1 MLSANDEIVEK
12 LIEAG
17 LDEKQCLLIIDLA
30 SQPPAKASEIGK
42 RLGLSRMDAYN
53 SLKKLQEEGLVK
65 ATLDKPIRFFG
76 MPINEVFKQIIR
88 KKEFDLQRVQDN
100 LKSLNERNDLPIL
113 SVNISQNEDS
123 FSVIKDRHSIL
134 ATAESVIS
142 ESEERVWL
150 LLGKW
155 GILHLLRTGTF
166 DVIKDALERNVD
178 IKLLVSVDEKT
189 IRYYDNLDKRI
200 EIRHL
205 ENFNLSGIFVDN
217 QVGIQYVNID
227 ESPTGRG
234 KEETAILMESNTL
247 VSAQN
252 ELLRIQW
259 NGSISYQSAKARIL
273 DGMITEPLQLTI
285 GEGSFY
291 DKFKSILKNELE
303 IPVNAVLTKSGD
315 LVNTGDIRQTN
326 ALAALGINTNMLFD
340 NLGQRVGAELA
351 VKLSNI
357 TDEEIFWKH
366 IAKEWQD
373 MGMGNI
379 EYDNLPP
386 NVITVREGTSCDGKP
401 MKSGIFCN
409 LDESLLAGVIK
420 ERYGKSI
427 ENCERHCTTTN
438 EDACFYE
445 IKLE

>member
-1 MLSANDEIVEK
+1 MSANDEIVEK
-12 LIEAG
+12 LTEAG

-100 LKSLNERNDLPIL
+100 LKTLNQRKDLPIL
-113 SVNISQNEDS
+113 SVNISQTEDS

-155 GILHLLRTGTF
+155 GVLHLLRCGTF
-166 DVIKDALERNVD
+166 DVINDALERNVD
-178 IKLLVSVDEKT
+178 VKLLVSVNEKT

-259 NGSISYQSAKARIL
+259 DGSISYQSAKARML

-291 DKFKSILKNELE
+291 DKFKSILKNEVE

-315 LVNTGDIRQTN
+315 LVNTGDIRQTS
-326 ALAALGINTNMLFD
+326 ALAALGINTSMLFD

-351 VKLSNI
+351 V
-357 TDEEIFWKH
+357 
-366 IAKEWQD
+366 
-373 MGMGNI
+373 
-379 EYDNLPP
+379 
-386 NVITVREGTSCDGKP
+386 
-401 MKSGIFCN
+401 
-409 LDESLLAGVIK
+409 
-420 ERYGKSI
+420 
-427 ENCERHCTTTN
+427 
-438 EDACFYE
+438 
-445 IKLE
+445 

>member
-1 MLSANDEIVEK
+1 MSANDEIVEK

-291 DKFKSILKNELE
+291 DKFKSILKNEVE

-315 LVNTGDIRQTN
+315 LVNTGEIRQTN
-326 ALAALGINTNMLFD
+326 ALAALGINTSMLF
-340 NLGQRVGAELA
+340 
-351 VKLSNI
+351 
-357 TDEEIFWKH
+357 
-366 IAKEWQD
+366 
-373 MGMGNI
+373 
-379 EYDNLPP
+379 
-386 NVITVREGTSCDGKP
+386 
-401 MKSGIFCN
+401 
-409 LDESLLAGVIK
+409 
-420 ERYGKSI
+420 
-427 ENCERHCTTTN
+427 
-438 EDACFYE
+438 
-445 IKLE
+445 